1 VKWRSEKTTTWKLVV
16 GVGFGPGPPLQ
27 PKNGEILASTR
38 ENTHRDTL
46 DMTVLMQFLDNFK
59 ARVTSPKM
67 AII

>member
-1 VKWRSEKTTTWKLVV
+1 
-16 GVGFGPGPPLQ
+16 
-27 PKNGEILASTR
+27 
-38 ENTHRDTL
+38 L